1 MRQIFKK
8 IHLLLLLIILVLSHR
23 RLSSQHDKL
32 QNLRFQA
39 EYQYGY
45 ILPEYSNLNY
55 LVNAPVRSL
64 NFSVI
69 KQSFGQTSWEE
80 LYHYPSFGLSVFLT
94 TLGNDEVN
102 GKEWAIYP
110 FFRFNILEYKRFS
123 WFVQTG
129 IGFGRVS
136 KKFDLETNY
145 LNITTGSKNNI
156 HYNLKTGFEY
166 KITNQI
172 RLNAGISL
180 DHFSNGNTK
189 EPNLGLN
196 SFTSI
201 VGLALQPKAP
211 KEKIKNQFVAHE
223 VKNSLELS
231 YRFGGKRARALASSY
246 FYTSTI
252 SLALQRNVYRT
263 FHIGMGIDGFY
274 DSSTE
279 TEMIAAKANPHKASD
294 DFQTGISISQAIVY
308 NKLRIIFQEG
318 VYLGLTYKV
327 KRHPIYTRGTVSYQ
341 LTEPLSV
348 SISMKS
354 HLHVLDYPEIGINYR
369 WQQ

>member
-1 MRQIFKK
+1 MRKTIN
-8 IHLLLLLIILVLSHR
+8 LIALIGCLISMRDLNAQKGY
-23 RLSSQHDKL
+23 LE
-32 QNLRFQA
+32 NLRFQT
-39 EYQYGY
+39 EYQHGY
-45 ILPEYSNLNY
+45 VLPEYSNLNY
-55 LVNAPVRSL
+55 LINAPVQSL
-64 NFSVI
+64 NFSLI
-69 KQSFGQTSWEE
+69 KQSIGNSEWEE
-80 LYHYPSFGLSVFLT
+80 LYKYPSFGISFFYT

-102 GKEWAIYP
+102 GREWAIYP
-110 FFRFNILEYKRFS
+110 FFRFNILEHKKIS

-136 KKFDLETNY
+136 KKFDLENNY
-145 LNITTGSKNNI
+145 QNITTGSKNNI
-156 HYNLKTGFEY
+156 HYNLKTGIEF
-166 KITNQI
+166 KLTNQL
-172 RLNAGISL
+172 RLNAGLAL

-196 SFTSI
+196 SFTSFLGI
-201 VGLALQPKAP
+201 AYQPNVP
-211 KEKIKNQFVAHE
+211 KERIKNNFSEHE
-223 VKNSLELS
+223 VKNRLELS

-252 SLALQRNVYRT
+252 SLALHRNIYRA
-263 FHIGMGIDGFY
+263 FHIGFGIDGFY
-274 DSSTE
+274 DASTE
-279 TEMIAAKANPHKASD
+279 TEMIAAKASKYKPSD

-318 VYLGLTYKV
+318 LYVGLTYKV

-341 LTEPLSV
+341 LTDPLSL

-369 WQQ
+369 W